1 MLVPMKVDYGVRL
14 LVYLAQ
20 QPEDAYVATNQ
31 IALAQHIPE
40 PYLLHICAELQ
51 RAGVIASRRGP
62 QGGHR
67 LARNADEITV
77 SEVVNSLDRS
87 MAPLDC
93 VEEPEECRLSGACS
107 QRELWS
113 DVEKMLM
120 HHLSGI
126 RVGDLARKQAIMS
139 DAPKLQPVAL
149 NLK

>member
-20 QPEDAYVATNQ
+20 QPEGAYISTGE
-31 IALAQHIPE
+31 IARAQHVPE

-51 RAGVIASRRGP
+51 KAGMITSRRGP

-67 LARNADEITV
+67 LARSAGEITV

-93 VEEPEECRLSGACS
+93 VEEPDDCRLSGACS
-107 QRELWS
+107 QRLMWS

-120 HHLSGI
+120 EHLSG
-126 RVGDLARKQAIMS
+126 VKVSDLARRQAAMS
-139 DAPKLQPVAL
+139 KSLLQPVTLAL
-149 NLK
+149 G

>member
-20 QPEDAYVATNQ
+20 QPEGAYISTGD
-31 IALAQHIPE
+31 IARAQHVPE

-51 RAGVIASRRGP
+51 KAGMINSRRGP

-67 LARNADEITV
+67 LARSAEEITV

-93 VEEPEECRLSGACS
+93 VEEPDDCRLSGACS
-107 QRELWS
+107 QRSMWS

-120 HHLSGI
+120 EHLSG
-126 RVGDLARKQAIMS
+126 VKVSDLARKQAAMS
-139 DAPKLQPVAL
+139 KSGLQPVTLAL
-149 NLK
+149 G